1 MEEKKEY
8 QIKVQKS
15 RVLNPSVLSLWEKK
29 NLNLVI
35 MSAIL
40 TEGKEVCFLIFSS
53 VDPHKVNGTDQDFE
67 DSEISPARNSL
78 PNCDF

>member
-1 MEEKKEY
+1 M
-8 QIKVQKS
+8 
-15 RVLNPSVLSLWEKK
+15 LNPSVLSLWKKK

-35 MSAIL
+35 TSAIL

-53 VDPHKVNGTDQDFE
+53 AADPHKVNETDQDFE
-67 DSEISPARNSL
+67 DSEISPAHNSL